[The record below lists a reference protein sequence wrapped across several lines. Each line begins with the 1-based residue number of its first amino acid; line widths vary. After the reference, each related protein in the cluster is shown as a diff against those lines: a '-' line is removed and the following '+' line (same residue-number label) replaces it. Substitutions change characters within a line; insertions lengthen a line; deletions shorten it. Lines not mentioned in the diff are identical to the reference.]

1 MRRWIRL
8 VWIGLT
14 NGLLLL
20 AFAYFLRDYLLY
32 ESRWDMVFAL
42 EFLRSDLVA
51 LSVTG
56 FYLEAVRAR
65 SARLVNVGLW
75 VWFALRNTLQYFAL
89 WGHFSGSR
97 EFAFYVIPPA
107 LAIAIVNFFFY
118 RSTEELRPNTT

>member
-1 MRRWIRL
+1 

-14 NGLLLL
+14 NGLFLLP
-20 AFAYFLRDYLLY
+20 FAYYLRDYLLY

-42 EFLRSDLVA
+42 EFLRSDMVA
-51 LSVTG
+51 LSIIG
-56 FYLEAVRAR
+56 FYLEVVRAR

-75 VWFALRNTLQYFAL
+75 GWFALRNTLRYFAL

-97 EFAFYVIPPA
+97 ELAFYLIPPA